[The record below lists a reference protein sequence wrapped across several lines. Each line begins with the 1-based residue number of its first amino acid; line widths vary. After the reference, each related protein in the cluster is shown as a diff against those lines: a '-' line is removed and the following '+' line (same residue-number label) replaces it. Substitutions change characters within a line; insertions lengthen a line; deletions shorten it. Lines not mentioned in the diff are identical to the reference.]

1 MTNHTLWTADPRV
14 PATTANIAQEV
25 TDLFA
30 KAFADYEAS
39 GYADDW
45 YFPYDIEAELDE
57 LDVSYDAAWN
67 AYFAAR
73 EANRLQVA
81 A

>member
-1 MTNHTLWTADPRV
+1 MTIPT
-14 PATTANIAQEV
+14 NIAQEV

-39 GYADDW
+39 GYASNWD
-45 YFPYDIEAELDE
+45 FPYAIEDALVE

-73 EANRLQVA
+73 DANRLQVA